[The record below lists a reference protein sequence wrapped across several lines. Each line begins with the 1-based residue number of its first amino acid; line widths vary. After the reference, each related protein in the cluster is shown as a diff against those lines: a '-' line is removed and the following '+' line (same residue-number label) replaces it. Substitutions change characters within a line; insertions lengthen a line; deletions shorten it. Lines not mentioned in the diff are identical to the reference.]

1 MRAKAACRAHVGRP
15 FIRDDTLMS
24 AFHRNDPNV
33 GRSAT
38 PRQDMHGLDDDI
50 CVHILTSSSVMV
62 GVCLTVVGVLRV
74 VITLQS
80 ADVIGDDL
88 LTINTMVYL
97 AAALLAYCGLRTRNR
112 RRNHK
117 LEYAA
122 DMTYLAGMVFTVV
135 NTAFITW
142 AMSIGHVA

>member
-1 MRAKAACRAHVGRP
+1 M
-15 FIRDDTLMS
+15 TT
-24 AFHRNDPNV
+24 FHHNYPNV
-33 GRSAT
+33 DTQAGER
-38 PRQDMHGLDDDI
+38 PRDLDDDI

-80 ADVIGDDL
+80 ADLIGDDL
-88 LTINTMVYL
+88 LTINTMIYL
-97 AAALLAYCGLRTRNR
+97 ASALLAYCGLRTRNR

-122 DMTYLAGMVFTVV
+122 DITYLVGMVFTVI

-142 AMSIGHVA
+142 AMSVGRVA

>member
-1 MRAKAACRAHVGRP
+1 MTASFHPNAGSKA
-15 FIRDDTLMS
+15 
-24 AFHRNDPNV
+24 DPSR
-33 GRSAT
+33 GPDSEYTRF
-38 PRQDMHGLDDDI
+38 LDDDI

-62 GVCLTVVGVLRV
+62 GVCLTVVGILRV

-80 ADVIGDDL
+80 ADLIGDDL
-88 LTINTMVYL
+88 LTVNAMVYL
-97 AAALLAYCGLRTRNR
+97 LSALLAYCGLRTRNR

-122 DMTYLAGMVFTVV
+122 DVTFLVGMVFTVL

-142 AMSIGHVA
+142 AMSVR